1 MKNWTLRQRILASF
15 AVIIAIM
22 LLMVI
27 AAFNRLLVIENSGDA
42 VRLDALPGVFYSST
56 VRGAWVES
64 YVATQH
70 LLVEGAG
77 RDLTSAEEDQYKEF
91 EDRLQAQ
98 IVNYQ
103 KSIFDESDRNDFAQF
118 LQLRER
124 YQLVLNGVLAAY
136 QGDNYALAQRM
147 FTEQLTP
154 AWFEG
159 RKQLNALGA
168 KNKVVA
174 DKASD
179 AIQAAV
185 SSAKITLGIS
195 LIIALLAAAACGL
208 LLMRA
213 ILAPMNR
220 IVQILDTMRTGDL
233 STRLAL
239 DRNDEFGSVQTGFN
253 DMVAELAALVSQAQ
267 RSSIQVTTS
276 VTEIAATSKQQQAT
290 ATETAAT
297 TTEIGATSR
306 EIAATSRDLV
316 RTMTE
321 VTSAAD
327 QASVLAG
334 SGQQGLARME
344 ETMHSV
350 MGAADLVNS
359 KLAILN
365 EKAGNINQVVV
376 TIVKVADQTNLLSLN
391 AAIEAEKAGEY
402 GRGFAVV
409 ATEVRR
415 LADQTAVA
423 TYDIEQMVREI
434 QSAVSAGVMG
444 MDKFSEEVRRGMYEV
459 TQVGE
464 QLSQIIHQ
472 VQALAPR
479 VLMVNEGMQ
488 AQATGA
494 EQINQALVQLGD
506 ASSQTVESL
515 RQASFA
521 IDELSQVAVGLR
533 SGVSRFKV

>member
-22 LLMVI
+22 LLMVV

-147 FTEQLTP
+147 FAEQLTP

-174 DKASD
+174 DRASD

-359 KLAILN
+359 KLSILN

>member
-22 LLMVI
+22 LLMVVV
-27 AAFNRLLVIENSGDA
+27 AFNRLLVIESSGDE
-42 VRLDALPGVFYSST
+42 VRLDALPGVYYSST
-56 VRGAWVES
+56 VRAAWVET
-64 YVATQH
+64 YLRTQQ
-70 LLVEGAG
+70 LLAEGEG
-77 RDLTSAEEDQYKEF
+77 RSLTNAEEDQYKDF

-98 IVNYQ
+98 IANYE
-103 KSIFDESDRNDFAQF
+103 KSIFEESDRQDFAQF

-136 QGDNYALAQRM
+136 QGDNFPLAKRI
-147 FTEQLTP
+147 FAEQVTP
-154 AWFEG
+154 LWFEG
-159 RKQLNALGA
+159 RKTLNALGT
-168 KNKVVA
+168 KNKVIA

-179 AIQAAV
+179 AILSAV

-195 LIIALLAAAACGL
+195 LLVAVLVAAVCGF
-208 LLMRA
+208 LLMRS

-220 IVQILDTMRTGDL
+220 IVRILETMRTGDL
-233 STRLAL
+233 SSRLNL

-253 DMVAELAALVSQAQ
+253 DMVTELAQLVSQAQ
-267 RSSIQVTTS
+267 RSSVQVTTS

-327 QASVLAG
+327 QASILAG

-344 ETMHSV
+344 DTMHSV

-434 QSAVSAGVMG
+434 QLAVSAGVMG
-444 MDKFSEEVRRGMYEV
+444 MDKFSEEVRRGMFEV